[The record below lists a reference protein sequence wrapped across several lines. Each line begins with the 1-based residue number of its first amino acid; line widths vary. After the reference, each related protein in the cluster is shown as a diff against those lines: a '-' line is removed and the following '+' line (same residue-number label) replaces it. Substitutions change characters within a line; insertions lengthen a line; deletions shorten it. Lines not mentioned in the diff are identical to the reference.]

1 MGEKTWPFTG
11 YCFKGEKY
19 QNRLQKK
26 KSEGTGYQGHMHKK
40 KLKTVLRERKHIY
53 ASKFAC
59 GLRVR
64 KNPLAH

>member
-1 MGEKTWPFTG
+1 MAFHRVLLQRREIS
-11 YCFKGEKY
+11 KY
-19 QNRLQKK
+19 TAKK